1 MKNNYDF
8 NVSIT
13 CRHEECNLD
22 FKESIKK
29 QIQKLSKYYS
39 HIIDSNVIL
48 DKQNSSFKVE
58 ISLHVPGLVITAK
71 HEDYDRIKALD
82 ISFEKVK
89 KQLKKL
95 KSKVVDHRVSQTI
108 VAAEEEN
115 TEEVD
120 DLI

>member
-13 CRHEECNLD
+13 CRHEEFDLD
-22 FKESIKK
+22 FKELIKK

-48 DKQNSSFKVE
+48 DRQNSSFRVE
-58 ISLHVPGLVITAK
+58 ISLQVPGIVITAK

-82 ISFEKVK
+82 TALERAKT
-89 KQLKKL
+89 QLKKL
-95 KSKVVDHRVSQTI
+95 KSKVMDHRISQTI
-108 VAAEEEN
+108 AIVEEEEI
-115 TEEVD
+115 EEVD
-120 DLI
+120 DLL

>member
-1 MKNNYDF
+1 MCIFIGEIIMKNNYDF

-13 CRHEECNLD
+13 CRHEECNFD

-39 HIIDSNVIL
+39 HIIDSTVII

-58 ISLHVPGLVITAK
+58 ISLKVPGLVITAK

-82 ISFEKVK
+82 TSFEKVK
-89 KQLKKL
+89 IQLKKL
-95 KSKVVDHRVSQTI
+95 KSKNVLQIVV
-108 VAAEEEN
+108 
-115 TEEVD
+115 
-120 DLI
+120 